1 MRRIPRRTDQPRGH
15 GGGGTAPEPFAL
27 FLASLATCAGY
38 YVLAFC
44 QARGIPMEGVSVDM
58 EYEKEATGLLS
69 RVVLRVDLPP
79 TFPEKYVE
87 AVRRAAESCKVKATL
102 AHPPAITV
110 RSERHGTSRGT
121 SYA

>member
-1 MRRIPRRTDQPRGH
+1 
-15 GGGGTAPEPFAL
+15 
-27 FLASLATCAGY
+27 
-38 YVLAFC
+38 
-44 QARGIPMEGVSVDM
+44 MEGVSVDM